1 MRHRP
6 PATRAVAIALVAA
19 VAAGRAAADE
29 PAPSPFDELLHP
41 AIERNGERLVEVSG
55 SFDVGLRK
63 VTGDDGR
70 YDQDVNLDDG
80 LVLRSARVRG
90 DGLVDGLLVRTFSAD
105 LVGVGDP
112 WTTFDLRATLPEAYD
127 LRIWA
132 DRSESVFLGA
142 YDPNPLDAVRG
153 RFGGRLDFRPGRDLE
168 VHLSTERRT
177 REGEGTLDH
186 IYRQDRVL
194 PVASTARY
202 DGRFHSVG
210 FDATPGIFRFGA
222 TGTFGSAVDE
232 SVRTLDR
239 PDTPIDDRG
248 NYAIAADVESVDLTG
263 RAGVRLLGAPG
274 IGARPAVDVGLVD
287 DPAQPARAPD
297 HGVARGAELPGDLRR
312 AETFRLQRLQAPVA
326 RRRPARLHRRPHP
339 RVRRPARL

>member
-210 FDATPGIFRFGA
+210 FDATPG
-222 TGTFGSAVDE
+222 SLEEAVTALEADHAFLTRGDVFTE
-232 SVRTLDR
+232 DLIETWVAWKREKELD
-239 PDTPIDDRG
+239 PI
-248 NYAIAADVESVDLTG
+248 
-263 RAGVRLLGAPG
+263 RL
-274 IGARPAVDVGLVD
+274 
-287 DPAQPARAPD
+287 
-297 HGVARGAELPGDLRR
+297 
-312 AETFRLQRLQAPVA
+312 
-326 RRRPARLHRRPHP
+326 RPHP
-339 RVRRPARL
+339 HEFYLYYDN

>member
-263 RAGVRLLGAPG
+263 RAGVRLLGG
-274 IGARPAVDVGLVD
+274 KLDVGVLGGWGS
-287 DPAQPARAPD
+287 A
-297 HGVARGAELPGDLRR
+297 GTEAEVMYP
-312 AETFRLQRLQAPVA
+312 TTSTTTCPAPVPNWA
-326 RRRPARLHRRPHP
+326 ATDIPALPTGTIAVLAAAIPGTTLTVEVAPITSGRS
-339 RVRRPARL
+339 VG